1 MSSSPRRAAAIV
13 LAVLVA
19 PAGPAWAEKFTGMVT
34 RVIDGDTL
42 IVRYLE
48 QHVSVQLEGV
58 DAPDRGEPYARR
70 SAQSLARLCSQRAA
84 RVESEGS
91 DAFGRVL
98 GEVMCNGVNVNE
110 EQLRQ
115 GMARLAAPSG
125 SRPGW
130 RRLQLEARS
139 AKRGIWS
146 DTVSAAR

>member
-1 MSSSPRRAAAIV
+1 MSASPRRAAALV

-19 PAGPAWAEKFTGMVT
+19 QAGPASAEKFTGMVT

-58 DAPDRGEPYARR
+58 DAPERGEPYARR
-70 SAQSLARLCSQRAA
+70 SAASLARLCSQRPA
-84 RVESEGS
+84 RVESERS
-91 DAFGRVL
+91 DPFGRVL

-110 EQLRQ
+110 EQLRL
-115 GMARLAAPSG
+115 GMGRLDAPSE
-125 SRPGW
+125 SRADW
-130 RRLQLEARS
+130 RKLQREARS

-146 DTVSAAR
+146 DTVPTAR